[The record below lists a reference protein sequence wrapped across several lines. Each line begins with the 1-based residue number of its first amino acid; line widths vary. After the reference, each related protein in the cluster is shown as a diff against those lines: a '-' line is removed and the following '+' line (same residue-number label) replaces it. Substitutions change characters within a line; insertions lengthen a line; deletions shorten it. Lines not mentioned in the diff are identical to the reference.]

1 MSRARSDFMERE
13 QPLRTAEAG
22 FTLIEALISIV
33 VLVFGLIAVTNLLLV
48 AATSNMVA
56 SQATAATTAAS
67 RILDTLKTTTYDSLA
82 PGGDLAVALSGATP
96 SCDSA
101 TPVLLAAFQCRDDV
115 DGVGLMH
122 VRWVVAA
129 TGDARL
135 TFIQV
140 QAEGQGVFSAGR
152 TLADFTTFRSCT
164 DSTTLGGCPAPPI
177 P

>member
-1 MSRARSDFMERE
+1 VERRCPARAS
-13 QPLRTAEAG
+13 EAG

-67 RILDTLKTTTYDSLA
+67 RVLDTLKTTTFDSLV
-82 PGGDLAVALSGATP
+82 PGGSLAVALSGGTP
-96 SCDSA
+96 SCDAA
-101 TPVLLAAFQCRDDV
+101 TPVLLAAFECRDDV

-122 VRWVVAA
+122 VRWVVTA
-129 TGDARL
+129 TAEPRL
-135 TFIQV
+135 LFIQV
-140 QAEGQGVFSAGR
+140 QAEGQGVFAAGR

-164 DSTTLGGCPAPPI
+164 DSTPEGACPAAP
-177 P
+177 